1 MCASNPYPRELPKT
15 QTTSPLAARFQCFS
29 PRWSAFWVPRS
40 SGRPLDGGNC
50 TTRGCDTPA
59 TRRLRASCSAKPP
72 PATVVERTC
81 GSGRPRPSAHEREKP
96 NNRTQGRPTSGT
108 KLSQH
113 TPSHR
118 MCGTK
123 LSQHEPHGPTSGR
136 KLSLFT
142 RNGSIWRFFY
152 MQGEFCTVVTAKKLS
167 RENFVPNVRQSWGSP
182 TGHQAPP
189 VWRVPEGPVW
199 RARAGF
205 EAQSLAAVPV
215 DNGAWPQ
222 YPQTTGVPSP
232 SKFRMQFPHD
242 TNRCTLKNRRI
253 STIRLQ
259 HLKYTEG
266 NCMRH

>member
-96 NNRTQGRPTSGT
+96 SNRTQGRPTS
-108 KLSQH
+108 
-113 TPSHR
+113 
-118 MCGTK
+118 GTK

-167 RENFVPNVRQSWGSP
+167 RENFVPNARQRRGSP
-182 TGHQAPP
+182 TQQHTKPHLCGGRRQGL
-189 VWRVPEGPVW
+189 V
-199 RARAGF
+199 
-205 EAQSLAAVPV
+205 
-215 DNGAWPQ
+215 
-222 YPQTTGVPSP
+222 QTNFACN
-232 SKFRMQFPHD
+232 SKSQV
-242 TNRCTLKNRRI
+242 TQRRRP
-253 STIRLQ
+253 IR
-259 HLKYTEG
+259 TSAMPEG
-266 NCMRH
+266 NCMRN

>member
-1 MCASNPYPRELPKT
+1 MSATPL
-15 QTTSPLAARFQCFS
+15 QTTAAPL
-29 PRWSAFWVPRS
+29 PN
-40 SGRPLDGGNC
+40 GGNC
-50 TTRGCDTPA
+50 AMQGCDTPA
-59 TRRLRASCSAKPP
+59 TRRQRASHGAKPP
-72 PATVVERTC
+72 PPPVSSALQ
-81 GSGRPRPSAHEREKP
+81 GPRVRIGCRWVAEARQLHTRKVPRRNKS
-96 NNRTQGRPTSGT
+96 RPTRTTPRRFGTKLSQHTPSHRMCGT

-205 EAQSLAAVPV
+205 EAQSLAEQRATRHQCWAT
-215 DNGAWPQ
+215 GFTTGPQ
-222 YPQTTGVPSP
+222 YLT
-232 SKFRMQFPHD
+232 K
-242 TNRCTLKNRRI
+242 
-253 STIRLQ
+253 
-259 HLKYTEG
+259 
-266 NCMRH
+266 